1 VDGQGSLNSTAA
13 AMLGLLAQ
21 LGPLNANAL
30 SRSADVAIGDYWT
43 LTRSQVYRELET
55 LERRGYVIAGPKG
68 PRGSRD
74 FSLTSRGELALDEWL
89 ASGPSGE
96 VVRMPVLLAVR
107 FGARMPRER
116 LHEILEEFSLRHEAN
131 RAHYDEL
138 EREMRAHRGDPYE
151 IATLRFGRL
160 FEAAVATWLD
170 EIRSTLMT
178 EVDPFES

>member
-1 VDGQGSLNSTAA
+1 
-13 AMLGLLAQ
+13 MLGLLSQ

-55 LERRGYVIAGPKG
+55 LEGRGYVIAGPRG

-74 FSLTSRGELALDEWL
+74 FSLTPRGEHALDEWL
-89 ASGPSGE
+89 ASGPTGE

-116 LHEILEEFSLRHEAN
+116 LHEILEEFSRRHEAN

-138 EREMRAHRGDPYE
+138 EREMRSHQGDPYA

-160 FEAAVATWLD
+160 FESAVATWLD

-178 EVDPFES
+178 GADTPEP